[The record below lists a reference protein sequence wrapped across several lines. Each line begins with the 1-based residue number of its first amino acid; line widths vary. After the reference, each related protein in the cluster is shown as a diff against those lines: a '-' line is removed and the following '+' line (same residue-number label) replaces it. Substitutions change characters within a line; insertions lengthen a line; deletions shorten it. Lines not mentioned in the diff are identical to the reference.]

1 MTKRQ
6 DIQQMLD
13 RFLDGT
19 TTEQEERQLTNF
31 FSAAADVPEDWRA
44 YAILFKGFQQSSDT
58 DSHAKILPL
67 KRWLSIAASLLIIL
81 GLSWYQFA
89 LKPTMPTAPTDTES
103 KGLTQSVEAAISE
116 DMSHTKDQP
125 VAEKSLAQMQP
136 RSSIKKTK
144 AKAAELS
151 SEELTTAAVADE
163 DVPQD
168 AVLIDID
175 IEAVQQR
182 GQDLRMAMAAMN
194 DELFETD

>member
-19 TTEQEERQLTNF
+19 TTELEERQLTDY
-31 FSAAADVPEDWRA
+31 FSTAADVPEDWKA
-44 YAILFKGFQQSSDT
+44 YAILFKGFQQCTDT
-58 DSHAKILPL
+58 NNRAKRLPL

-81 GLSWYQFA
+81 GFSWYEFT
-89 LKPTMPTAPTDTES
+89 LKPTLPTDTES
-103 KGLTQSVEAAISE
+103 KGLTQSAESAISE
-116 DMSHTKDQP
+116 EKSDTPDQL
-125 VAEKSLAQMQP
+125 VAENVLVQTEP
-136 RSSIKKTK
+136 RRSIKKTSTK
-144 AKAAELS
+144 TEELS
-151 SEELTTAAVADE
+151 SEELATTAVADE

-194 DELFETD
+194 DELFETY